1 MTTYSVVPVQTG
13 IHCGNDTLLIGGKM
27 KKILFVV
34 LGVLLIVSAVS
45 CTIDF
50 HPGRDFQPKQ
60 EAK

>member
-1 MTTYSVVPVQTG
+1 
-13 IHCGNDTLLIGGKM
+13 M
-27 KKILFVV
+27 KKLLFVI

-50 HPGRDFQPKQ
+50 HPGRDFQPKE